1 MVKVSFIGY
10 NNYKTS
16 IPIAAACGIGNF
28 AYSKYKSNKIF
39 DELKLIAKKKFRVV
53 SPENADILIYPHK
66 LELKDKLSN
75 IQNFASEKKIP
86 FLLFRDDDNKKSAN
100 IKYGTVCRSS
110 IFKKKSK
117 KNEVAMPALVVDL
130 LKDNNCLF
138 NERNKRKIPLVSFCG
153 YCGDGISEFV
163 YLLQGR
169 KQKFDGLNLRYNV
182 LKSLEE
188 SPIIKTN
195 FIKRKNFRAGV
206 TKDGNTHL
214 INKVKKEFFDNI
226 INSDYSLATRGK
238 GNFSHRLYEIL
249 CCGRIPL
256 FVNTDCVLPFENQIN
271 WKEHCIWVE
280 YKDIKYFDKIINE
293 FHNSIDSN
301 SFIRMQQSN
310 RILWKE
316 WLSPE
321 GFYLKIINNI
331 INKFKYNFI

>member
-1 MVKVSFIGY
+1 M
-10 NNYKTS
+10 
-16 IPIAAACGIGNF
+16 
-28 AYSKYKSNKIF
+28 
-39 DELKLIAKKKFRVV
+39 
-53 SPENADILIYPHK
+53 
-66 LELKDKLSN
+66 
-75 IQNFASEKKIP
+75 
-86 FLLFRDDDNKKSAN
+86 
-100 IKYGTVCRSS
+100 
-110 IFKKKSK
+110 
-117 KNEVAMPALVVDL
+117 
-130 LKDNNCLF
+130 
-138 NERNKRKIPLVSFCG
+138 
-153 YCGDGISEFV
+153 
-163 YLLQGR
+163 
-169 KQKFDGLNLRYNV
+169 
-182 LKSLEE
+182 
-188 SPIIKTN
+188 
-195 FIKRKNFRAGV
+195 
-206 TKDGNTHL
+206 

>member
-117 KNEVAMPALVVDL
+117 KNEVLAYLREHLKFPIDYISILVDANL
-130 LKDNNCLF
+130 ETKKIIYDNKEKLDYLREENA
-138 NERNKRKIPLVSFCG
+138 
-153 YCGDGISEFV
+153 DIS
-163 YLLQGR
+163 
-169 KQKFDGLNLRYNV
+169 
-182 LKSLEE
+182 
-188 SPIIKTN
+188 N
-195 FIKRKNFRAGV
+195 FM
-206 TKDGNTHL
+206 
-214 INKVKKEFFDNI
+214 
-226 INSDYSLATRGK
+226 
-238 GNFSHRLYEIL
+238 EIL
-249 CCGRIPL
+249 KLTI
-256 FVNTDCVLPFENQIN
+256 
-271 WKEHCIWVE
+271 KE
-280 YKDIKYFDKIINE
+280 
-293 FHNSIDSN
+293 
-301 SFIRMQQSN
+301 
-310 RILWKE
+310 
-316 WLSPE
+316 
-321 GFYLKIINNI
+321 
-331 INKFKYNFI
+331 